1 MKVILLLG
9 PSSAGKSTLCNAL
22 VREYGWY
29 THGID
34 RVSDILQKEQT
45 PLLLEKL
52 REQGLIKRL
61 SSYMSEEAII
71 TLIETG
77 QFDLVKDDIS
87 IKHQFN
93 SPDFSGLDT
102 ILKQTGFAGKELEEL
117 THALHE
123 VGELLKTMPKPNSID
138 RMLDDVFMFPPDA
151 SVILDLV
158 PPERGDVKSAL
169 DDFREKLFERAK
181 MDGSTIEY
189 ATVLAFCPPK
199 TLSNR
204 IHHRNISA
212 VISGDLRD
220 NREVKW
226 SFLQLSQ
233 LISVAE
239 TDGALDEAR
248 TLSRMQ
254 LLLIA
259 LQHLPSGV
267 GEGETKK
274 AKAIFK
280 AGVHEYRELMKI
292 FKLSET
298 SNVIV
303 SPREDLDAHAM
314 IDLSKDASP
323 SDLARELIDKTMDAP
338 PLLISSHGK
347 FM

>member
-1 MKVILLLG
+1 MKVVLLLG

-22 VREYGWY
+22 VREHGWY

-34 RVSDILQKEQT
+34 QVSDIIYRERT
-45 PLLLEKL
+45 PLLLEEL
-52 REQGLIKRL
+52 RRRGLIKRL
-61 SSYMSEEAII
+61 SSYMSEQAII
-71 TLIETG
+71 TLTETG
-77 QFDLVKDDIS
+77 HFELDKGDIS

-93 SPDFSGLDT
+93 SPDFQELET
-102 ILKQTGFAGKELEEL
+102 VLNQAGFAGKELEDL
-117 THALHE
+117 THSLRE
-123 VGELLKTMPKPNSID
+123 VGEALKTMPKPNSID
-138 RMLDDVFMFPPDA
+138 RMLDDVFKLPPDS
-151 SVILDLV
+151 SVILDLI
-158 PPERGDVKSAL
+158 PPQEGDVKSSL
-169 DDFREKLFERAK
+169 HDFREKLCERAK
-181 MDGSTIEY
+181 IEGKTIEY

-199 TLSNR
+199 ALSNR

-212 VISGDLRD
+212 VKSGDLR
-220 NREVKW
+220 NQREVED

-259 LQHLPSGV
+259 LQHLPPDV

-280 AGVHEYRELMKI
+280 AGAHEYRKLIQI

-303 SPREDLDAHAM
+303 SPREDLDAHAV
-314 IDLSKDASP
+314 IDLSKDAPS

-338 PLLISSHGK
+338 TLSITFHDKS
-347 FM
+347 M